1 MKAQRHMKILEIIS
15 EYAIDTQEGLLEK
28 LKEAGFETTQATISR
43 DIKELRLIQTLD
55 DNGTYRYTVSQKEN
69 VANISSKLSIVL
81 RESVVNVDF
90 ANNITV
96 IRTLTG
102 MAHAAASAVDAMDR
116 PEILGTLAGDDTI
129 FILMRTN
136 SEASKLCDDLRQML
150 GA

>member
-1 MKAQRHMKILEIIS
+1 MLPWKILS
-15 EYAIDTQEGLLEK
+15 PST
-28 LKEAGFETTQATISR
+28 
-43 DIKELRLIQTLD
+43 
-55 DNGTYRYTVSQKEN
+55 
-69 VANISSKLSIVL
+69 SI
-81 RESVVNVDF
+81 
-90 ANNITV
+90 ITV